1 MSIPKKKS
9 SLTIPPASNLKK
21 KSKPLTPVESE
32 SDSNPEPSDAES
44 ETSSPDPLTFESQKE
59 LLKQK
64 YQESQELEEQKG
76 VIYLPKIPPYMK
88 ASYIREYFKR
98 YKPLRIYLTPEDE
111 HIQKNRTRKGGN
123 RKRKYTDGW
132 IEFCDKR
139 VARYVADNFNGT
151 SVGGKKQH
159 FYYSDIWNLRY
170 LAKFKWRNLTEKL
183 EYDRKVREKRLN
195 HLLRKSKKKVDS
207 FVGDSEKS
215 KQIKGMLVAKAKKLI
230 RANAA
235 GGDKGLDENDREL
248 VDQTIAKSLIRN
260 KKISKQNVVK
270 NSE

>member
-9 SLTIPPASNLKK
+9 SLTTPIAPAPKK
-21 KSKPLTPVESE
+21 NSKKLAPVKSE
-32 SDSNPEPSDAES
+32 SDIEENSSESHS
-44 ETSSPDPLTFESQKE
+44 ETSEDDPLTFESQKE

-64 YQESQELEEQKG
+64 FQESQEAEEQKG

-98 YKPLRIYLTPEDE
+98 YKPLRIYLTPEDD

-123 RKRKYTDGW
+123 RKRKYMDGW

-139 VARYVADNFNGT
+139 VARYVAGNFNGT
-151 SVGGKKQH
+151 QVGGKKQH

-195 HLLRKSKKKVDS
+195 HLLRKSKKNVDS
-207 FVGDSEKS
+207 YVGSSEKS

-230 RANAA
+230 REGARE
-235 GGDKGLDENDREL
+235 GGKGLDENDREL